1 MIDFDICLCGNKE
14 ECPYKDTCLRAINP
28 PPGIY
33 TYSLFYNKDKECDEY
48 ITLGKDRRYE

>member
-33 TYSLFYNKDKECDEY
+33 TYSLFYNKDKKCDEY